1 MSDDKSLN
9 YSEEMKEHYKSDSV
23 AQKYHEDFSEEG
35 NWRHNLIANRER
47 NAVVSLLKKVP
58 NDSVLDIP
66 TGTGKLAP
74 VFAEIGSSVVA
85 CDISENMLNI
95 AEGEYNRHGV
105 SNARF
110 QICDAEEISSTLDGR
125 FDVAISLRLL
135 HRVPTDVKRSIL
147 SELGAVGDYVIVS
160 TAIET
165 SFHKVRRS
173 VRQRV
178 LGGDERN
185 HGYESPETTREIMTD
200 GFEIIA
206 SKRVLPMLSQEHVFL
221 LRPTE

>member
-1 MSDDKSLN
+1 MSDDKPLN

-23 AQKYHEDFSEEG
+23 AEEYHEAYSEG
-35 NWRHNLIANRER
+35 GSWRHNLIANRER
-47 NAVVSLLKKVP
+47 NAVAALLNKVP
-58 NDSVLDIP
+58 HDSVLDIP

-74 VFAEIGSSVVA
+74 VFADTGSSVVA
-85 CDISENMLNI
+85 CDISENMLTI
-95 AEGEYNRHGV
+95 AEAEYDRHGV
-105 SNARF
+105 LESRF
-110 QICDAEEISSTLDGR
+110 QICDAEEISTTLDER
-125 FDVAISLRLL
+125 FDVAVSLRLL

-147 SELGAVGDYVIVS
+147 SELGAVGDYVIAS

-165 SFHKVRRS
+165 SFHKTRRGL
-173 VRQRV
+173 RQRI

-200 GFEIIA
+200 GFEIVA
-206 SKRVLPMLSQEHVFL
+206 SKRVLPVLSQEHVLL

>member
-1 MSDDKSLN
+1 MSDDESLD

-23 AQKYHEDFSEEG
+23 AQEYHEAYSDDG

-47 NAVVSLLKKVP
+47 NAVASLLKKVP

-74 VFAEIGSSVVA
+74 VFAETGSTVVA

-95 AEGEYNRHGV
+95 AEAEYDRHGV
-105 SNARF
+105 SDARF
-110 QICDAEEISSTLDGR
+110 QVCDAEEISSTLDGR

-135 HRVPTDVKRSIL
+135 HRVPTDVKRTIL

-165 SFHKVRRS
+165 SFHKIRRDI
-173 VRQRV
+173 RQRV

-185 HGYESPETTREIMTD
+185 HGYESPKATRGILTD
-200 GFEIIA
+200 EFEIIA
-206 SKRVLPMLSQEHVFL
+206 SKRVLPVLSQEHVYL